1 MEQRE
6 KIILSIEE
14 KLEILEP
21 LQKGTLYT
29 MVLEK
34 YGIGRSRVA
43 DIKKN
48 ELKLKV
54 FKHRMTDMGM
64 KSVDTKVMK
73 LGTYEKLDG
82 ALYIRFRQ

>member
-14 KLEILEP
+14 KLEILKP

-34 YGIGRSRVA
+34 YAIGQSRVA

-48 ELKLKV
+48 ELKLKA
-54 FKHRMTDMGM
+54 FKAQNDRYGNEIC
-64 KSVDTKVMK
+64 
-73 LGTYEKLDG
+73 GY
-82 ALYIRFRQ
+82 